1 MSLPRVAVT
10 SESKRGGAEK
20 QWSFQQKVAC
30 FGRAAEEFS
39 ACFLSALRWCVKFLL
54 HDAFNATFFGVVIL
68 IIPIFYIFATINII
82 TAHLV
87 TQICLS
93 SSKFCTV

>member
-54 HDAFNATFFGVVIL
+54 HDAFNATFFRSCYSDNTYFL
-68 IIPIFYIFATINII
+68 YLCHDQYNNST
-82 TAHLV
+82 
-87 TQICLS
+87 LS
-93 SSKFCTV
+93 HANMP